1 MPDSD
6 LAVLVTAGS
15 EDLDVEYK
23 AWMDTS
29 QNEVRAKL
37 ARHLAAL
44 ANHGGGSLIFGV
56 DDTTRK
62 PQGLT
67 ALDRTLFGEDAISAI
82 VKRYLDP
89 PFQCQTAWATCEAV
103 DYPVIIVPSH
113 GARPVIAKAD
123 GPQDNKGRP
132 IGIRQGEI
140 YVRAPGPESVAI
152 KTPEDWTALLE
163 RCLSHRADLLA
174 NIMHRAISRPSK
186 PTLSVLE
193 MLAAACDATAED
205 FISQVAETQIPPE
218 DEVWFRAKSQNFAVN
233 GYALVGNDGEL
244 LAIDNPYALNERV
257 TAAMRGFF
265 QRSHMPFRHVRTLDR
280 APQVR
285 MAKLLNHEATYLEG
299 MRLPLMP
306 VVWPSENYWRI
317 YEQGI
322 VTIAESYRE
331 DHIAFRRG
339 SRLPFL
345 LVSECLA
352 KVHALLAHARLISQE
367 LPAVN
372 QIMLRMDWR
381 GLHDRTL
388 CWNFDTVVSG
398 GKKLATDTFV
408 KTFTLQWAELR
419 DSYFS
424 AFRRAMLPLFAMFDF
439 PDFPDAAT
447 WLTQNIAQDELR
459 TIDEGMRLFEP

>member
-6 LAVLVTAGS
+6 LVELVRGGS
-15 EDLDVEYK
+15 EELDVEYK

-29 QNEVRAKL
+29 QKDVRAKL

-44 ANHGGGSLIFGV
+44 ANYGGGSLVFGI
-56 DDTTRK
+56 DDVTRK
-62 PQGLT
+62 PQGAT
-67 ALDRTLFGEDAISAI
+67 NLDPSLFAEDAISGI

-89 PFQCQTAWATCEAV
+89 PFQCQIAWANCQGV

-123 GPQDNKGRP
+123 GPYDNKGRP

-186 PTLSVLE
+186 PALSVLE

-218 DEVWFRAKSQNFAVN
+218 DEVWFRAKSQNFAVE

-244 LAIDNPYALNERV
+244 LPIDNPSALNERV
-257 TAAMRGFF
+257 TAAMRRFF

-306 VVWPSENYWRI
+306 VVWPSEDYWRI

-367 LPAVN
+367 IPAVN

-388 CWNFDTVVSG
+388 CSNFDTVVSG

-408 KTFTLQWAELR
+408 KTFTLQWAELGTHI
-419 DSYFS
+419 F
-424 AFRRAMLPLFAMFDF
+424 LFF
-439 PDFPDAAT
+439 
-447 WLTQNIAQDELR
+447 
-459 TIDEGMRLFEP
+459 GV